1 MLKSALLLN
10 PQDFFLFT
18 FVVVTDKDPKK
29 LNYFFLLS
37 LSNSFFGKSLMQM
50 LSLLPIC
57 AQHLTV
63 SEILYLEIQKSEANL
78 KAFFP
83 TESLKFKFQMI

>member
-1 MLKSALLLN
+1 
-10 PQDFFLFT
+10 
-18 FVVVTDKDPKK
+18 
-29 LNYFFLLS
+29 
-37 LSNSFFGKSLMQM
+37 M

-78 KAFFP
+78 KANL